1 MVSNK
6 DVLAMTGGLGSL
18 LLSIQ
23 TSNAEIGSDNVVT
36 LIGGREEARKLDDLA
51 ERLKGKVTSSTKNA
65 SVGREVKREEE
76 DRKKEEEAGDLLTV
90 ALQMPSR
97 LDNIVDFD
105 VRCRYTSRGQ
115 TASMMLVVV
124 GGT

>member
-36 LIGGREEARKLDDLA
+36 LIGGREEARKLNDLA
-51 ERLKGKVTSSTKNA
+51 ERLKGEGISSSSKTKNA
-65 SVGREVKREEE
+65 PVGREEKREDE
-76 DRKKEEEAGDLLTV
+76 DRRKEEETGDLLTV
-90 ALQMPSR
+90 AFQMPCR

-105 VRCRYTSRGQ
+105 VRCR
-115 TASMMLVVV
+115 
-124 GGT
+124 

>member
-1 MVSNK
+1 
-6 DVLAMTGGLGSL
+6 MTGGLGSL